1 MPAIKIRI
9 ISIQIIIAID
19 LFMPQ
24 CSSFRH
30 TGTISMEIIIARAK
44 GIKKDR
50 AKYRAEMM
58 RKLKNNREFTR
69 LTDMAF
75 MKKYGNGFSEH

>member
-1 MPAIKIRI
+1 
-9 ISIQIIIAID
+9 
-19 LFMPQ
+19 
-24 CSSFRH
+24 
-30 TGTISMEIIIARAK
+30 MEIIIARAK